1 MRRKLAWYNLSLI
14 IGISIGYI
22 FFEKNER
29 VYAIVL
35 FFIFTICLNILF
47 DIELVRMAELKN
59 CLGFALAGIVLL
71 SSSFYYFS
79 NLYNEFDKTS
89 DIKIRAFVKDIEIKD
104 EKISLVISEGRG
116 INSICNIYYKK
127 SIGNDGGNNREL
139 SKSIKVGDE
148 IVVSGKRKIPKL
160 ARNPE
165 MFNYRLYLKSK
176 KISSLINAKSVDI
189 NGTNESKLW
198 KFRRKLYSKKR
209 EFISK
214 FDDSNDGKNK
224 EVQGFIQG
232 VLFGDTSLLDD
243 DIGDEFRK
251 NGTAHVL
258 AVSGLHIGFII
269 SMLRFL
275 SRSNKT
281 VPVTAL
287 IILILILYGELT
299 GWNISTIRSVIIAI
313 MALISFYIKR
323 PFDLLSSVSMASIL
337 ILSISPYYL
346 FNLGFQMSFLAMLGI
361 TFISNSIGKLFGG
374 KFGGLIG
381 IQMLMTSYSAFA
393 FNILNP
399 LSIIIN
405 IPVVFIISIIVPLGL
420 ILILLNI
427 IFDIWAG
434 FLIKMIINLSRL
446 TIFINH
452 FLYLGG
458 STSLN
463 VRSRGLLFFSLSIG
477 VLVFIFSEQ
486 VKIWIIRRD
495 KRRIFISLLTM
506 IFFISALT
514 MPFNNKFRGDEIV
527 FIDVG
532 QGDAIHVRTANMLIK
547 GRNIMF
553 DGGGSS
559 DYDVGEKVLK
569 PYLLKNG
576 AGKVDFAFISHLHE
590 DHYKGMS
597 ELSRDFPIER
607 LFLDKL
613 YKDGKDGKNDKP
625 NEIYSRE
632 RNFLEIGD
640 AIKVDKDIEITV
652 LWPYIDDYNSDE
664 AEEKGIENDGIND
677 GEKTGENDKNMVVM
691 LRYRKIKLM
700 ITGDLTGEDEEK
712 MLEYYKRHY
721 GNYKMLRCDILKSPH
736 HGSRYSNSE
745 KFLRAVSPRAV
756 VIQAGENNI
765 YGHPHK
771 ETLERIKRLGID
783 IYRTDQSGAIGVDI
797 RGSNKFIIDKMI
809 NEK

>member
-22 FFEKNER
+22 FFEKNEK
-29 VYAIVL
+29 VYAFVL
-35 FFIFTICLNILF
+35 FFIFTICLNIIF
-47 DIELVRMAELKN
+47 DIELMKMAELKI
-59 CLGFALAGIVLL
+59 CLGFTIAGMVVL
-71 SSSFYYFS
+71 SSSFFYFS
-79 NLYNEFDKTS
+79 NLYNEFDKAS
-89 DIKIRAFVKDIEIKD
+89 DIKIRAFVKDIEIKN

-127 SIGNDGGNNREL
+127 RFARYEGNNREL

-176 KISSLINAKSVDI
+176 KISSVINAKRVDI
-189 NGTNESKLW
+189 NGTKEGKLW

-209 EFISK
+209 QFISK

-323 PFDLLSSVSMASIL
+323 PFDLLSAVSTASIL

-346 FNLGFQMSFLAMLGI
+346 FNSGFQMSFLAMLGI
-361 TFISNSIGKLFGG
+361 TFISNSFGKLIGG
-374 KFGGLIG
+374 KIGGVIG

-405 IPVVFIISIIVPLGL
+405 IPVVFIISIIVPLG
-420 ILILLNI
+420 IFLILLNI

-434 FLIKMIINLSRL
+434 VLIKMIINLSRL

-463 VRSRGLLFFSLSIG
+463 VRSRGILFFSLGIG

-514 MPFNNKFRGDEIV
+514 MPFNNKFRRDEIV

-532 QGDAIHVRTANMLIK
+532 QGDAIHVRTANKLIK

-553 DGGGSS
+553 DGGGSR
-559 DYDVGEKVLK
+559 DYDVGEKILK

-597 ELSRDFPIER
+597 ELSRDFPVER

-613 YKDGKDGKNDKP
+613 YENGKNGKE
-625 NEIYSRE
+625 NKIYSRE

-664 AEEKGIENDGIND
+664 VEEKGIENDGIND

-771 ETLERIKRLGID
+771 ETLERMERLGID
-783 IYRTDQSGAIGVDI
+783 VYRTDKSGAIGIDI
-797 RGSNKFIIDKMI
+797 RGGNNFQIDKMI
-809 NEK
+809 NEN